1 VVGTR
6 GKSLGGFQ
14 GLLPGS
20 VSKYCLQHSPV
31 PVIVVRPTSKRD
43 KAKGKRAQDPDRS
56 KYKQMLQISEPLPDV
71 NSPRNI
77 FFANDEETLP
87 RTASTG
93 SKLAPEATHPLKQVA
108 HADSSEDDLV
118 TNSSTL
124 VDDPRSPAQLMK
136 SPNLQN
142 LESPEFS
149 DDPSSGDDDDEGGVS
164 SKPPGSG
171 ASEIAQKRGGLEF
184 EETDISPKAQQDANP
199 LDTARTNSLAS
210 PDILITVTDP
220 NDPSRVHKVSEGT

>member
-1 VVGTR
+1 
-6 GKSLGGFQ
+6 
-14 GLLPGS
+14 LLPGS

-87 RTASTG
+87 RTG
-93 SKLAPEATHPLKQVA
+93 SMSSKPAPEATHPLKQVA

-149 DDPSSGDDDDEGGVS
+149 DDPSSGDDDDDESGGS
-164 SKPPGSG
+164 AKPPGSR
-171 ASEIAQKRGGLEF
+171 ASEIAQKRGALDF
-184 EETDISPKAQQDANP
+184 EETDISPKAQPSANP
-199 LDTARTNSLAS
+199 LDASRTNSLGS

-220 NDPSRVHKVSEGT
+220 NDPSRVHKVPEDP